1 VIYLGPLE
9 KYVCGKEETAAA
21 AAGLRMKMRKQQK
34 RGESL
39 LSLDLRPFASE
50 NEVGIHAS

>member
-1 VIYLGPLE
+1 VIYSGPLE

-39 LSLDLRPFASE
+39 PSLDLRPFASE
-50 NEVGIHAS
+50 NEVGTHAS